1 MKFYKILIFFTL
13 FLQLYAYSI
22 GSLDKQDINT
32 WLNKKNNDE
41 YWYDFDTNI
50 LLYDNNNNK
59 KTFDDINQIE
69 KKYIIDILKEKLN
82 IINYELYKY
91 KKNKELLKIT
101 NQNLDIIHSI
111 IEKLDIYY
119 EIFNF

>member
-1 MKFYKILIFFTL
+1 MTFYKILIFFTL
-13 FLQLYAYSI
+13 FLQLYGYSI

-32 WLNKKNNDE
+32 WLNKKNNI
-41 YWYDFDTNI
+41 YWYDFDTDI
-50 LLYDNNNNK
+50 MLYDNNNNK
-59 KTFDDINQIE
+59 KTFDDMNQIE
-69 KKYIIDILKEKLN
+69 KKYITDILKEKLN

-101 NQNLDIIHSI
+101 NQNLDIIHGI